1 MNMTTLTTAAAK
13 TEAIEKSS
21 IDAKIDAKDDKDEPR
36 ELRVKPIKSGTV
48 IDHIAGGQALNVLK
62 ILGIAGTTDATVSVV
77 MNVESS
83 KLGKKDI
90 VKVEDRE
97 LLEDEVNRIALIAPA
112 ASINIIRDY
121 MVIDKHIVDLPSEIV
136 GVVRC
141 QNPNCI
147 SNTTEPIK
155 SRMLVKAKNPVL
167 LRCIFCEQPLTDR
180 IAEYLI

>member
-1 MNMTTLTTAAAK
+1 MLVA
-13 TEAIEKSS
+13 EV
-21 IDAKIDAKDDKDEPR
+21 
-36 ELRVKPIKSGTV
+36 ELRVKPIRNGTV

-62 ILGIAGTTDATVSVV
+62 ILGISGTSDATVSVV
-77 MNVESS
+77 MNVESG

-97 LLEDEVNRIALIAPA
+97 LKEEEVNRIALIAPDA
-112 ASINIIRDY
+112 TINIIRDFL
-121 MVIDKHIVDLPSEIV
+121 VIEKHHVDLPDQIM

-147 SNTTEPIK
+147 SNTEEPIK
-155 SRMLVKAKNPVL
+155 SRITVKAKNPVL
-167 LRCIFCEQPLTDR
+167 LRCIYCEQPITEK

>member
-1 MNMTTLTTAAAK
+1 L
-13 TEAIEKSS
+13 EAIEVTEVVIGRGLKGPSR
-21 IDAKIDAKDDKDEPR
+21 DRLRDEPR
-36 ELRVKPIKSGTV
+36 ELRVKSIINGTV

-62 ILGIAGTTDATVSVV
+62 ILGISGTTDATVSVV
-77 MNVESS
+77 MNVESG

-97 LLEDEVNRIALIAPA
+97 LLEEELNRIALIAPN

-121 MVIDKHIVDLPSEIV
+121 KVIEKRPVDLPDEIV

-147 SNTTEPIK
+147 SNTSEPIK
-155 SRMLVKAKNPVL
+155 SRMLVKAKNPVS
-167 LRCIFCEQPLTDR
+167 LRCLFCEQPLTER

>member
-1 MNMTTLTTAAAK
+1 MILVA
-13 TEAIEKSS
+13 EV
-21 IDAKIDAKDDKDEPR
+21 
-36 ELRVKPIKSGTV
+36 ELRVKPIRNGTV

-62 ILGIAGTTDATVSVV
+62 ILGISGTSDATVSVV
-77 MNVESS
+77 MNVESG

-97 LLEDEVNRIALIAPA
+97 LKEEEVNRIALIAPNA
-112 ASINIIRDY
+112 TINIIRDFL
-121 MVIDKHIVDLPSEIV
+121 VIEKHHVNLPDQIM

-147 SNTTEPIK
+147 SNTEEPIK
-155 SRMLVKAKNPVL
+155 SRITVKAKNPVL
-167 LRCIFCEQPLTDR
+167 LRCVYCEQPITEK

>member
-1 MNMTTLTTAAAK
+1 MAGNLQ
-13 TEAIEKSS
+13 
-21 IDAKIDAKDDKDEPR
+21 DKVRANKPR
-36 ELRVKPIKSGTV
+36 ELRVKPINNGTV
-48 IDHIAGGQALNVLK
+48 IDHISGGQALNVLK
-62 ILGIAGTTDATVSVV
+62 ILGISGTTDATLSVV
-77 MNVESS
+77 MNVDSR

-97 LLEDEVNRIALIAPA
+97 LLEEEVNRIALIAPA

-121 MVIDKHIVDLPSEIV
+121 EVIEKRPVDLPDEIV

-147 SNTTEPIK
+147 SNTKEPIK
-155 SRMLVKAKNPVL
+155 SRMLVKGKNPVL
-167 LRCIFCEQPLTDR
+167 LRCLYCEQPLADR

>member
-1 MNMTTLTTAAAK
+1 
-13 TEAIEKSS
+13 
-21 IDAKIDAKDDKDEPR
+21 
-36 ELRVKPIKSGTV
+36 
-48 IDHIAGGQALNVLK
+48 
-62 ILGIAGTTDATVSVV
+62 
-77 MNVESS
+77 MNVESG

-97 LLEDEVNRIALIAPA
+97 LLEEELNRIALIAPD

-121 MVIDKHIVDLPSEIV
+121 KVIEKHTVDLPGEIV

-147 SNTTEPIK
+147 SNTIEPIK
-155 SRMLVKAKNPVL
+155 SRMLVKTKNPVL
-167 LRCIFCEQPLTDR
+167 LRCFYCEQPLTDR

>member
-1 MNMTTLTTAAAK
+1 MLMA
-13 TEAIEKSS
+13 EV
-21 IDAKIDAKDDKDEPR
+21 
-36 ELRVKPIKSGTV
+36 ELRVKPIRNGTV

-62 ILGIAGTTDATVSVV
+62 ILGISGTSDATVSVV

-97 LLEDEVNRIALIAPA
+97 LKEEEVNRIALIAPDA
-112 ASINIIRDY
+112 TINIIRDFL
-121 MVIDKHIVDLPSEIV
+121 VIEKHHVDLPDQII

-141 QNPNCI
+141 QNPSCI
-147 SNTTEPIK
+147 SNTEEPIK
-155 SRMLVKAKNPVL
+155 SRMMVKAKNPVL
-167 LRCIFCEQPLTDR
+167 LRCVYCEQPITEK